1 MNLRKFESLTPDQQK
16 ALLTAAHEAA
26 VAQRK
31 LNRDQES
38 QDLAAIKAAGVQ
50 VTENIDK
57 KEFAK
62 IVLEPVKEEYV
73 KKFGSDV
80 VDAIQKLQ

>member
-1 MNLRKFESLTPDQQK
+1 MNLRKFKALTPEQQQ

-57 KEFAK
+57 KAFAK
-62 IVLEPVKEEYV
+62 IVLEPTKSEYV
-73 KKFGSDV
+73 KKFGADT
-80 VDAIQKLQ
+80 VDAILKLQ